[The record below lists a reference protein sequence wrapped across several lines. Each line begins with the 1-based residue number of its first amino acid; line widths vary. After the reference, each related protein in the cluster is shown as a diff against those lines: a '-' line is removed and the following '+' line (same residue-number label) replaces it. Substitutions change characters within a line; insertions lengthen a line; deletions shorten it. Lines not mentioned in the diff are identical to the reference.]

1 VGELLG
7 GLGDLIRQIIET
19 LGYPGIVLVMAAENI
34 FPPIPSELVMPLAG
48 FMAYE
53 GRFNIVAVII
63 AGMIGSVI
71 GALALYWLGAWANE
85 AVIRRF
91 VRRWGRYAFIS
102 EHDLDV
108 TLGYFSRHGEAVI
121 FFGRLIPIVRSLISI
136 PAGME
141 RMPLPKFLLFTVL
154 GTTIWSAILSYA
166 GWALRSQW
174 ELVLGY
180 VKQYEYLVL
189 ALVALAVVAF
199 LYMRVVKPRL
209 NRSASLG
216 E

>member
-1 VGELLG
+1 MGELLG
-7 GLGDLIRQIIET
+7 GLGDLIRTIIET
-19 LGYPGIVLVMAAENI
+19 LGYPGIILVMAAENI

-53 GRFNIVAVII
+53 GTFNIVGVIF
-63 AGMIGSVI
+63 AGMIGSVV

-85 AVIRRF
+85 TVIRRF

-102 EHDLDV
+102 EKDIDV

-121 FFGRLIPIVRSLISI
+121 FFGRLISI

-174 ELVLGY
+174 ESVLGY
-180 VKQYEYLVL
+180 VKQYERLVL
-189 ALVALAVVAF
+189 VVVVLAVLVF
-199 LYMRVVKPRL
+199 LYMRVLKPRL
-209 NRSASLG
+209 SGSASL
-216 E
+216 ERK